1 MTFYIIIECMASDR
15 DNSLYEKVHSR
26 LHKHLH
32 KHIAKH
38 INAVHRH
45 LYRLNRFHEHANH
58 IFVHLWELIIV
69 WAFAFFSLI
78 HAWNSWSL
86 PNNTSFWYPLQK
98 VSTLECR
105 TQYREDMDESCKINL
120 PIIKWANYAKYMS
133 NTTYRSIYTTLRA
146 APYSDTWNQE
156 IWAHAWID
164 IATARGTPLY
174 SIWNGVVYSAWRNS
188 SYGNLVRIKYIYNWE
203 IVYWVYAHMDTI
215 EVEAW
220 QVVTRWQRIWTVWNT
235 WNTSWAL
242 WWYHV
247 HFEIDKDNGWR
258 PAYSYTN
265 CADLDKWH
273 YKIIQNGLCR
283 NELFKYQYDPIK
295 ILEWIPKSEADKPT
309 IYSSVKEEEKEEN
322 IQTNTWNQNNVVVN
336 TWIVASTDTWHSSA
350 QNTGKKV
357 ENQVNTWNTEP
368 ANNTSSNTWNNS
380 SNNTSNTGNN
390 KPQETVKPTEET
402 KPIESVN
409 ISTWTN
415 EQSTTPVQ
423 NNPEPQPVQQQV
435 EQTKPTETTTPTQNT
450 EQKPQQKDPEVVE
463 LNFSKLTWM
472 PQHFMTQRDIEMKS
486 KLNTRSL
493 KLWET
498 LTLDIEVFKKWTS
511 ENREYYSNWIL
522 QTTFDFLT
530 NNDNISINITSLQL
544 LTKWKAT
551 VEITGNKSWKSA
563 WVINL
568 WWQKIWVLNI
578 NVQ

>member
-1 MTFYIIIECMASDR
+1 MASDR
-15 DNSLYEKVHSR
+15 DNSLYEKVHER

-32 KHIAKH
+32 KHLARH

-45 LYRLNRFHEHANH
+45 LYRLNRFHAHANH

-69 WAFAFFSLI
+69 WVFAFFSLM
-78 HAWNSWSL
+78 HAGNSWSL
-86 PNNTSFWYPLQK
+86 PNNTSFWYPLKQ

-105 TQYREDMDESCKINL
+105 TQYFEDMDESCKINL
-120 PIIKWANYAKYMS
+120 PIIRWANYAKYMS

-220 QVVTRWQRIWTVWNT
+220 QVVTRWQKIWTVWNT

-283 NELFKYQYDPIK
+283 TELFKYQYDPIK

-309 IYSSVKEEEKEEN
+309 IYSTVKEEEKKEEN
-322 IQTNTWNQNNVVVN
+322 NQTNTWNQNNVVVN
-336 TWIVASTDTWHSSA
+336 TWIVASTDTWHNSS
-350 QNTGKKV
+350 TI
-357 ENQVNTWNTEP
+357 VNSWTTIQP
-368 ANNTSSNTWNNS
+368 TWNNQ
-380 SNNTSNTGNN
+380 T
-390 KPQETVKPTEET
+390 QETVKPVENNKQETVENNKPSESKENTEN
-402 KPIESVN
+402 KPQESSQN
-409 ISTWTN
+409 KLEDTI
-415 EQSTTPVQ
+415 Q
-423 NNPEPQPVQQQV
+423 NNSWKVENTESNNNNQVTENKEPEKV
-435 EQTKPTETTTPTQNT
+435 EEKAETP

-463 LNFSKLTWM
+463 LNFNKLTWM
-472 PQHFMTQRDIEMKS
+472 PQHFMTQRDVEMKS
-486 KLNTRSL
+486 NLNTRSL

-522 QTTFDFLT
+522 QVPFDFLT

-563 WVINL
+563 VVINL
-568 WWQKIWVLNI
+568 WWQKIWVLNV

>member
-1 MTFYIIIECMASDR
+1 MASDR
-15 DNSLYEKVHSR
+15 NDSLYEKVHKR
-26 LHKHLH
+26 LHKQVRG
-32 KHIAKH
+32 HIAKH
-38 INAVHRH
+38 IKFVHESM
-45 LYRLNRFHEHANH
+45 YRINRLHAHANH
-58 IFVHLWELIIV
+58 IFMHLWELIVV
-69 WAFAFFSLI
+69 WVFAFFSLM
-78 HAWNSWSL
+78 HAGNAWSL

-105 TQYREDMDESCKINL
+105 TQYWEDMDESCKINL
-120 PIIKWANYAKYMS
+120 PIIKWANYAKYIS
-133 NTTYRSIYTTLRA
+133 NTTYRSIYTTLWA

-156 IWAHAWID
+156 IWAHAWVD

-174 SIWNGVVYSAWRNS
+174 SIGNGVVYSAWRNS

-235 WNTSWAL
+235 GNTSWAL
-242 WWYHV
+242 GWYHV
-247 HFEIDKDNGWR
+247 HLEIDKDNWWR

-265 CADLDKWH
+265 CVDLDKWH

-309 IYSSVKEEEKEEN
+309 IYSTVSEN
-322 IQTNTWNQNNVVVN
+322 NDNENNQTNTWNQNNIVVN
-336 TWIVASTDTWHSSA
+336 TWTVVNADTWHNSA
-350 QNTGKKV
+350 QNTGKI
-357 ENQVNTWNTEP
+357 ENQLNTWNTVL
-368 ANNTSSNTWNNS
+368 

-390 KPQETVKPTEET
+390 KPQETVKPVEET
-402 KPIESVN
+402 KPTEQIN
-409 ISTWTN
+409 ASTWTN
-415 EQSTTPVQ
+415 EQNVTPAQ
-423 NNPEPQPVQQQV
+423 NEPKPQEQQQLQETTKPV
-435 EQTKPTETTTPTQNT
+435 EQTKPIETTSPTQNT

-472 PQHFMTQRDIEMKS
+472 PQHFMTQRDVEMKS

-522 QTTFDFLT
+522 QTQFDFLT
-530 NNDNISINITSLQL
+530 NNDNISVNITSLQL
-544 LTKWKAT
+544 LTKWKAK
-551 VEITGNKSWKSA
+551 VEITWNKSGKSA
-563 WVINL
+563 LVINL

>member
-1 MTFYIIIECMASDR
+1 MASDW
-15 DNSLYEKVHSR
+15 DNSLYEKVHER
-26 LHKHLH
+26 LHKQVHR
-32 KHIAKH
+32 HIAKH
-38 INAVHRH
+38 INSIHRH
-45 LYRLNRFHEHANH
+45 LYRINRFHTHVNH
-58 IFVHLWELIIV
+58 IFVHLWELIII
-69 WAFAFFSLI
+69 WIFAFFSLM

-86 PNNTSFWYPLQK
+86 PNNTSFSYPLKQ

-105 TQYREDMDESCKINL
+105 TQYFEDMDESCKINL
-120 PIIKWANYAKYMS
+120 PIIKWANYAKYMN

-146 APYSDTWNQE
+146 APYSDTRNQE

-164 IATARGTPLY
+164 VATARGTPLY

-235 WNTSWAL
+235 GNTSWAL

-283 NELFKYQYDPIK
+283 TELFKYQYDPIK

-309 IYSSVKEEEKEEN
+309 IYSTVNNNDEN
-322 IQTNTWNQNNVVVN
+322 IQANTWNQNNVVVN
-336 TWIVASTDTWHSSA
+336 TWIVASTDTEHNSA
-350 QNTGKKV
+350 QNTSKP
-357 ENQVNTWNTEP
+357 ENQTNTWNTTP
-368 ANNTSSNTWNNS
+368 SNNNS
-380 SNNTSNTGNN
+380 NNENN
-390 KPQETVKPTEET
+390 KPQETVKPAEET
-402 KPIESVN
+402 KPTETTNV
-409 ISTWTN
+409 STWTN
-415 EQSTTPVQ
+415 EQNVTPAQ
-423 NNPEPQPVQQQV
+423 NETKPQEQQEPQETTKPV
-435 EQTKPTETTTPTQNT
+435 EENKPTETTSPTQNT
-450 EQKPQQKDPEVVE
+450 EPKPQQKDPEVVE

-472 PQHFMTQRDIEMKS
+472 PQHFMTQRDVEMKS
-486 KLNTRSL
+486 KLNTRNL

-522 QTTFDFLT
+522 QTQFDFLT

-544 LTKWKAT
+544 LTKWKAK
-551 VEITGNKSWKSA
+551 VEITWNKSWKSA
-563 WVINL
+563 LVINL
-568 WWQKIWVLNI
+568 WWQKIWVLNV

>member
-1 MTFYIIIECMASDR
+1 MASNWSDG
-15 DNSLYEKVHSR
+15 LYKEIHSR
-26 LHKHLH
+26 FHKHLR

-38 INAVHRH
+38 IKSVHKH
-45 LYRLNRFHEHANH
+45 LYRINRFHAHANH
-58 IFVHLWELIIV
+58 IFVHLWELIVV
-69 WAFAFFSLI
+69 WIFAFFSLM

-86 PNNTSFWYPLQK
+86 PNNTSFWYPLRQ

-105 TQYREDMDESCKINL
+105 TQYFEDMDESCKINL
-120 PIIKWANYAKYMS
+120 PIIRWANYAAYMS
-133 NTTYRSIYTTLRA
+133 NTTYRSIYTTLWA

-164 IATARGTPLY
+164 IATARWTPLY
-174 SIWNGVVYSAWRNS
+174 SIWNGVVYSAGRNS

-215 EVEAW
+215 EVEVW

-242 WWYHV
+242 GWYHV

-309 IYSSVKEEEKEEN
+309 IYSIVNDNNEN
-322 IQTNTWNQNNVVVN
+322 TQTNTWNEATVVIEN
-336 TWIVASTDTWHSSA
+336 TWTVAPGETEHSSA
-350 QNTGKKV
+350 QNTGKV
-357 ENQVNTWNTEP
+357 EETVNTWSNTP
-368 ANNTSSNTWNNS
+368 TNNTPSNTWNNN
-380 SNNTSNTGNN
+380 SNNNSNNEN
-390 KPQETVKPTEET
+390 DKPQETVKPTEET
-402 KPIESVN
+402 KPIEPVN
-409 ISTWTN
+409 TPTWTN
-415 EQSTTPVQ
+415 EQNETPLQ
-423 NNPEPQPVQQQV
+423 NDPEPQQVQPQPT
-435 EQTKPTETTTPTQNT
+435 EETKPTETTIPTENT

-463 LNFSKLTWM
+463 LNFNKLTWM
-472 PQHFMTQRDIEMKS
+472 PQHFMTQRDVEMKS

-498 LTLDIEVFKKWTS
+498 LTLDIEVFKKWTRES
-511 ENREYYSNWIL
+511 REYYSNWIL
-522 QTTFDFLT
+522 QVPFDFLT
-530 NNDNISINITSLQL
+530 NNDNISVDITSLQL
-544 LTKWKAT
+544 LTKWKAK
-551 VEITGNKSWKSA
+551 VEITWNKEWKSA
-563 WVINL
+563 LVIKL
-568 WWQKIWVLNI
+568 WWEKIWVLNI

>member
-1 MTFYIIIECMASDR
+1 MASDW
-15 DNSLYEKVHSR
+15 DNSLYEKVHER
-26 LHKHLH
+26 LHKQVHR
-32 KHIAKH
+32 HIAKH
-38 INAVHRH
+38 INSIHRH
-45 LYRLNRFHEHANH
+45 LYRINRFHTHVNH
-58 IFVHLWELIIV
+58 IFVHLWELIII
-69 WAFAFFSLI
+69 WIFAFFSLM

-86 PNNTSFWYPLQK
+86 PNNTSFSYPLKQ

-105 TQYREDMDESCKINL
+105 TQYFEDMDESCKINL
-120 PIIKWANYAKYMS
+120 PIIKWANYAAYMS
-133 NTTYRSIYTTLRA
+133 NTTYRSIYTTLWA

-164 IATARGTPLY
+164 VATARGTPLY
-174 SIWNGVVYSAWRNS
+174 SIWNGVVYSAGRNS

-235 WNTSWAL
+235 GNTSWAL

-283 NELFKYQYDPIK
+283 TELFKYQYDPIK

-309 IYSSVKEEEKEEN
+309 IYSTVNNNDEN
-322 IQTNTWNQNNVVVN
+322 IQANTWNQNNVVVN
-336 TWIVASTDTWHSSA
+336 TWIVASTDTEHNSA
-350 QNTGKKV
+350 QNTSKP
-357 ENQVNTWNTEP
+357 ENQTNTWNTTP
-368 ANNTSSNTWNNS
+368 WNNA
-380 SNNTSNTGNN
+380 SNNISDNENN

-409 ISTWTN
+409 TSTWTN

-423 NNPEPQPVQQQV
+423 NNPEPQPVH
-435 EQTKPTETTTPTQNT
+435 EQTKPTETTSPTQNT
-450 EQKPQQKDPEVVE
+450 EPKPQQKDPEVVE

-472 PQHFMTQRDIEMKS
+472 PQHFMTQRDVEMKS

-498 LTLDIEVFKKWTS
+498 LTLDIEVFKKWTR

-522 QTTFDFLT
+522 QTQFDFLT

-551 VEITGNKSWKSA
+551 VEITWNKSWKSA
-563 WVINL
+563 LVINL
-568 WWQKIWVLNI
+568 WWQKIWVLNV

>member
-1 MTFYIIIECMASDR
+1 MASDW
-15 DNSLYEKVHSR
+15 DNSLYEKVHER
-26 LHKHLH
+26 LHKQVHR
-32 KHIAKH
+32 HIAKH
-38 INAVHRH
+38 INSIHRH
-45 LYRLNRFHEHANH
+45 LYRINRFHTHVNH
-58 IFVHLWELIIV
+58 IFVHLWELIII
-69 WAFAFFSLI
+69 WIFAFFSLM

-86 PNNTSFWYPLQK
+86 PNNTSFSYPLKQ

-105 TQYREDMDESCKINL
+105 TQYFEDMDESCKINL
-120 PIIKWANYAKYMS
+120 PIIKWANYAAYMS
-133 NTTYRSIYTTLRA
+133 NTTYRSIYTTLWA

-164 IATARGTPLY
+164 VATARGTPLY
-174 SIWNGVVYSAWRNS
+174 SIWNGVVYSAGRNS

-235 WNTSWAL
+235 GNTSWAL

-283 NELFKYQYDPIK
+283 TELFKYQYDPIK

-309 IYSSVKEEEKEEN
+309 IYSTVKEEEKEEN
-322 IQTNTWNQNNVVVN
+322 NQTNTWNQNNVVVN
-336 TWIVASTDTWHSSA
+336 TWIVASTDTWHNSS
-350 QNTGKKV
+350 TI
-357 ENQVNTWNTEP
+357 VNSWTTIQP
-368 ANNTSSNTWNNS
+368 TWNNQ
-380 SNNTSNTGNN
+380 T
-390 KPQETVKPTEET
+390 QETVKPVENNKQETVENNKPSESKENTEN
-402 KPIESVN
+402 KPQESSQNKSEDN
-409 ISTWTN
+409 I
-415 EQSTTPVQ
+415 Q
-423 NNPEPQPVQQQV
+423 NNSWKVENTESNNNQVTENKEPEKV
-435 EQTKPTETTTPTQNT
+435 EEKAGTP

-463 LNFSKLTWM
+463 LDFSKLTWM
-472 PQHFMTQRDIEMKS
+472 PQHFMTQRDVEMKS
-486 KLNTRSL
+486 KLNTRNL

-522 QTTFDFLT
+522 QTQFDFLT

-544 LTKWKAT
+544 LTKWKAK
-551 VEITGNKSWKSA
+551 VEITWNKSWKSA
-563 WVINL
+563 LVINL
-568 WWQKIWVLNI
+568 WWQKIWVLNV